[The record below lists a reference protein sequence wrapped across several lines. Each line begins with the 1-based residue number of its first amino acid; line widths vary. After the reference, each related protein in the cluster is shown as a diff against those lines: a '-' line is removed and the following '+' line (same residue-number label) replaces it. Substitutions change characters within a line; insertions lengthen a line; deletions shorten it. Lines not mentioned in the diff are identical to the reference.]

1 MHWHGQ
7 HAEHAEHVAEP
18 QMYSQGISTDSSVTS
33 SFHAVTS
40 SKKHLVQCFG
50 LRYDE
55 GCLFLTSIA

>member
-1 MHWHGQ
+1 M
-7 HAEHAEHVAEP
+7 EHAEHVAEP
-18 QMYSQGISTDSSVTS
+18 QMYSQGVSTDSSVTS

-40 SKKHLVQCFG
+40 SKKHSVQCFG